1 MTDKNERAEKGRE
14 ILKSRA
20 ALGEPGTKQPA
31 HKNPLEDA
39 EVVLDELKGLQ
50 EKYGA
55 ETRGPSA
62 GDVQNHPVPPAE
74 RTTAPVTGGGIAAA
88 AAAVG
93 AARGQIENELVA
105 EARLAS
111 DPRRE
116 RDQKM
121 FEMGQRGELGFV
133 PPSEAELAAA
143 GAKLG
148 SKGDE
153 VIAAI
158 PKSGKEQ
165 VDQDMPRL
173 EEGERLASQAKGA
186 QTTGENATKDSET
199 RTGTGKPG
207 GGIK

>member
-1 MTDKNERAEKGRE
+1 MPDNERAEKGRE

-20 ALGEPGTKQPA
+20 AQGEPGSKQPA
-31 HKNPLEDA
+31 HKNPSEDA
-39 EVVLDELKGLQ
+39 EGVLDELKGLQ
-50 EKYGA
+50 EKHGA

-62 GDVQNHPVPPAE
+62 GPTTNNPVPAHE

-88 AAAVG
+88 AAAIG
-93 AARGQIENELVA
+93 AARSQIENELIA
-105 EARLAS
+105 DARLAS

-116 RDQKM
+116 RDQKI

-148 SKGDE
+148 TKGEE
-153 VIAAI
+153 VIAAT
-158 PKSGKEQ
+158 PKTGAEQ

-173 EEGERLASQAKGA
+173 KEGERLAAQAKGA
-186 QTTGENATKDSET
+186 QATGEHTTKDSET
-199 RTGTGKPG
+199 RTGMGKPG